1 MQKLIRV
8 ADEKRGIVQVTVA
21 DERWYFKESKDEVTG
36 NPKMLAVPSV
46 TWIAGH
52 YPKGL
57 HFYKWL
63 AEKGWDESQAIK
75 QAAGDKGSKVHEAIS
90 AIFRGDE
97 VRIDSKF
104 INRSKSDVDTPYE
117 EELTFE
123 EVECIIS
130 FLDWRKSLES
140 FEPIAWDITVFSE
153 VGNYAGTV
161 DLIARVNGE
170 LYIIDFKTSQYV
182 WTEYELQVSAYRRAV
197 ENGENPI
204 KIKNPNGTD
213 TTVLL
218 DVSNLKAAILQV
230 GYKKN
235 KAQFKFTEIENA
247 FPMFL
252 VAQQIWARETA
263 GQSPRQVDLPI
274 VLSPKIT
281 PGEALKESGPVESDI
296 KPKKRTKASIQD
308 ENL

>member
-8 ADEKRGIVQVTVA
+8 ADEERGIVQVTVA
-21 DERWYFKESKDEVTG
+21 DERWYFKANKDPQSG
-36 NPKMLAVPSV
+36 NPIMQAVPSV

-90 AIFRGDE
+90 AIFRGEE

-104 INRSKSDVDTPYE
+104 VNRSKSDAENTVE
-117 EELTFE
+117 EELSFE

-140 FEPIAWDITVFSE
+140 FEPLLWDITVFSE
-153 VGNYAGTV
+153 KGNYAGTV

-170 LYIIDFKTSQYV
+170 LYLIDFKTSQYI
-182 WTEYELQVSAYRRAV
+182 WTEYELQVSAYARAIS
-197 ENGENPI
+197 NGENPLH
-204 KIKNPNGTD
+204 IKNPNGTEKS
-213 TTVLL
+213 TQ
-218 DVSNLKAAILQV
+218 LKVAELKMAILQV

-235 KAQFKFTEIENA
+235 KARFKFTEIEDA
-247 FPMFL
+247 YPMFE
-252 VAQQIWARETA
+252 VAKAIWTRESA

-281 PGEALKESGPVESDI
+281 VEEAMQEAGMVESPVQPT
-296 KPKKRTKASIQD
+296 KPAKTKAK
-308 ENL
+308 